1 MECCKLSRGQLADQG
16 AISESSTKGACAVV
30 CVRVFKRLPA
40 LRVRRGCAS
49 VGVAQ
54 LSEFIALSGV
64 WPRPTLHKLIP
75 ILTAY
80 FSIRSLAVLWGRV
93 LATFLRATP
102 SPFSPAC
109 LALSPIFFFLLL
121 FSFYFPPQPLIFGPT
136 CFPTSPAPSPT
147 SIHIPSCS
155 FSSFCDTRLFLLPA
169 LASLRTSLSPVS
181 SLASTFSSNKL
192 SRTFGS
198 PAASPR

>member
-1 MECCKLSRGQLADQG
+1 MEGFFFGRVGGDRRLNRLNNGEENELQAGTVAPPQRTIHTCPTETEYTHTHPAVLILGPQIAKCCPPPHPTPNAVKKKEVEVECCKLSRGQLADQG

-80 FSIRSLAVLWGRV
+80 FSIRSLAVL
-93 LATFLRATP
+93 
-102 SPFSPAC
+102 
-109 LALSPIFFFLLL
+109 
-121 FSFYFPPQPLIFGPT
+121 
-136 CFPTSPAPSPT
+136 
-147 SIHIPSCS
+147 
-155 FSSFCDTRLFLLPA
+155 
-169 LASLRTSLSPVS
+169 
-181 SLASTFSSNKL
+181 
-192 SRTFGS
+192 
-198 PAASPR
+198 